1 MKTDG
6 PEATGRIDYV
16 VLLEQYA
23 ISILEVRLLTAVVSK
38 GSVLNIADMCMWQAG
53 EQHPQAL
60 TIIYPNIAR
69 HSMLWLN
76 DRLPA

>member
-38 GSVLNIADMCMWQAG
+38 GSVLNLADMHMWHAG
-53 EQHPQAL
+53 KQHPQAL
-60 TIIYPNIAR
+60 MIIYPIIAR
-69 HSMLWLN
+69 HSIF
-76 DRLPA
+76 